1 MNINSNGYVMGF
13 AVGVCVVISAALA
26 VTANA
31 LRPAQLAAEKF
42 DKQKT
47 VMIAAGLIQLGD
59 PRPRAE
65 LEELYQKRV
74 QERVLDCATGK
85 FVDALSGPELEAA
98 QRHLGGSF
106 VVPKTPDDLD
116 RSQAPDRDKWLRTVA
131 VALQQDGKTAD
142 AYVLPIFGKGL
153 WSDLYGYLAVEAD
166 GARVRGITFYKH
178 GETPGLGGEVENPG
192 FVSLAKPMSA
202 VQAVLERG
210 GFGRGADM
218 TKVTI
223 ISHVEGKSVVRELNL
238 RRDDKEG
245 VPIEESLN
253 PDDVVFVPKTGIA
266 AANAWVEQWID
277 GLTPQ
282 MFKSVR
288 FPSL

>member
-1 MNINSNGYVMGF
+1 MTTLR
-13 AVGVCVVISAALA
+13 SASAFLVALS
-26 VTANA
+26 V
-31 LRPAQLAAEKF
+31 
-42 DKQKT
+42 
-47 VMIAAGLIQLGD
+47 AGLVSVRAHNQQQPIQIPQPGV
-59 PRPRAE
+59 PQIMT
-65 LEELYQKRV
+65 LE
-74 QERVLDCATGK
+74 GK
-85 FVDALSGPELEAA
+85 FVRAAYNKEGYVILGYQIANRTIGHDWIMLDVGLTLMEKEPDYRLKREALSLD
-98 QRHLGGSF
+98 
-106 VVPKTPDDLD
+106 TPDGTLPLSITGDLD
-116 RSQAPDRDKWLRTVA
+116 VNRLTVDEAEDLIRARGAKYLRDPVVTVT
-131 VALQQDGKTAD
+131 V
-142 AYVLPIFGKGL
+142 
-153 WSDLYGYLAVEAD
+153 VES
-166 GARVRGITFYKH
+166 GARAYI
-178 GETPGLGGEVENPG
+178 GGEVENPG

>member
-1 MNINSNGYVMGF
+1 MTFPQRDHRIA
-13 AVGVCVVISAALA
+13 AVLWRASRLGGVSLAL
-26 VTANA
+26 
-31 LRPAQLAAEKF
+31 LLLAASGCGRMRPPAPFEPALTGPYQLHPGDVVEVKF
-42 DKQKT
+42 LYHPSETQRIT
-47 VMIAAGLIQLGD
+47 V
-59 PRPRAE
+59 RPDGT
-65 LEELYQKRV
+65 LPLSI
-74 QERVLDCATGK
+74 TG
-85 FVDALSGPELEAA
+85 
-98 QRHLGGSF
+98 
-106 VVPKTPDDLD
+106 DLD
-116 RSQAPDRDKWLRTVA
+116 VNRLTVDEAEDLIRARGAKYLRDPVVTVT
-131 VALQQDGKTAD
+131 V
-142 AYVLPIFGKGL
+142 
-153 WSDLYGYLAVEAD
+153 VES
-166 GARVRGITFYKH
+166 GARAYI
-178 GETPGLGGEVENPG
+178 GGEVENPG

>member
-1 MNINSNGYVMGF
+1 MTF
-13 AVGVCVVISAALA
+13 PQ
-26 VTANA
+26 
-31 LRPAQLAAEKF
+31 R
-42 DKQKT
+42 DHR
-47 VMIAAGLIQLGD
+47 IAA
-59 PRPRAE
+59 
-65 LEELYQKRV
+65 
-74 QERVLDCATGK
+74 VLWSA
-85 FVDALSGPELEAA
+85 S
-98 QRHLGGSF
+98 RLGGVSLALLLLAGSGCGRMRPPAPF
-106 VVPKTPDDLD
+106 EPALTGPYQLHPGDVVEVKFLYHPSETQRITVRPDGTLPLSITGDLD
-116 RSQAPDRDKWLRTVA
+116 VNRLTVDEAEDLIRARGAKYLRDPVVTVT
-131 VALQQDGKTAD
+131 V
-142 AYVLPIFGKGL
+142 
-153 WSDLYGYLAVEAD
+153 VES
-166 GARVRGITFYKH
+166 GARAYI
-178 GETPGLGGEVENPG
+178 GGEVENPG

>member
-1 MNINSNGYVMGF
+1 MTFPQRHHRAG
-13 AVGVCVVISAALA
+13 AVLGRLSRLGGVSLAL
-26 VTANA
+26 
-31 LRPAQLAAEKF
+31 LLLAAPGCGRMRAPAPFEPALTGPYQLHPGDVVEVKF
-42 DKQKT
+42 LYHPSETQRIT
-47 VMIAAGLIQLGD
+47 I
-59 PRPRAE
+59 RPDGTLPLAI
-65 LEELYQKRV
+65 
-74 QERVLDCATGK
+74 TG
-85 FVDALSGPELEAA
+85 
-98 QRHLGGSF
+98 
-106 VVPKTPDDLD
+106 DLD
-116 RSQAPDRDKWLRTVA
+116 VNRLTVDEAEDLIRARGAKYLRDPVVTVTVVESGA
-131 VALQQDGKTAD
+131 R
-142 AYVLPIFGKGL
+142 AYV
-153 WSDLYGYLAVEAD
+153 
-166 GARVRGITFYKH
+166 
-178 GETPGLGGEVENPG
+178 GGEVENPG

-202 VQAVLERG
+202 VQAILERG

-245 VPIEESLN
+245 PPIEESLS